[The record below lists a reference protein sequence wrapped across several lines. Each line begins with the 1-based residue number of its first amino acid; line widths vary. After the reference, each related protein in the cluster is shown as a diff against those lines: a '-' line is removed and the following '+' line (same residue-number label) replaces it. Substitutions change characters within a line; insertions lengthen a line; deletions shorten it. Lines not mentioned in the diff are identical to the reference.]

1 MKRFFLCLLILAVFF
16 SAVFYAGWTQF
27 RVKPGYAG
35 VVVSKTG
42 GIAKKPVEN
51 GVYSWYKEFL
61 LPSNAQLV
69 IFSIE
74 PLNTTKTITGTLPSS
89 LYYSTLGTEYDFSY
103 SLVFNF
109 GITVS
114 AEGLCELMQ
123 ENVIKDQESLNQYLD
138 QCADLIAQR
147 AADYYLKKAA
157 STKSFRPE
165 QIRREDLYRSLKLY
179 EECPWIE
186 LSVFSVTSCDLPDFE
201 LYENVRNKVLTDNKE
216 SIETIIE
223 HSL

>member
-16 SAVFYAGWTQF
+16 SAIFFVGWTQF
-27 RVKPGYAG
+27 RIKPGFAG

-42 GIAKKPVEN
+42 GISQTPVQN
-51 GVYSWYKEFL
+51 GVFSWYKEFL

-69 IFSIE
+69 IYSIE
-74 PLNTTKTITGTLPSS
+74 PLNISKTISGALPSS
-89 LYYSTLGTEYDFSY
+89 QYYSELGKDYNFSY
-103 SLVFNF
+103 SLEFN
-109 GITVS
+109 ISLTVS
-114 AEGLCELMQ
+114 AEGLCSLMKD
-123 ENVIKDQESLNQYLD
+123 NIIKDQESLNQYIG

-157 STKSFRPE
+157 ASKSFRPE

-186 LSVFSVTSCDLPDFE
+186 LSVFSVTSYEIPDFE
-201 LYENVRNKVLTDNKE
+201 LYEYVRNKIFSDSKD
-216 SIETIIE
+216 SINTIIE
-223 HSL
+223 NSL